1 MRTILIVAGLTA
13 CLGLSACQQSKSQAT
28 EVAAPKKTLSRPAG
42 LYAGQAE
49 ILAVDTASVAP
60 GKTDGSL
67 TLKATGKTD
76 VAGYYNLAFLPRIN
90 AAPPPDG
97 IYDVDV
103 IGYMPQ
109 GAAAQ
114 AVTPIDA
121 SGEWTNYPKA
131 RLKGVRFN
139 AKTNSVVAMLPN
151 PSLP

>member
-13 CLGLSACQQSKSQAT
+13 CVGLSACQQSKSQAT
-28 EVAAPKKTLSRPAG
+28 EVAPAAKKSLSRPAP

-60 GKTDGSL
+60 GKTDGAL

-90 AAPPPDG
+90 AAPPADG

-103 IGYMPQ
+103 IGYTPQ

-114 AVTPIDA
+114 AVTPVDA

-139 AKTNSVVAMLPN
+139 AKTNSVVAMLPTG
-151 PSLP
+151 